1 MKILFIANY
10 VSLPWENGNSRFIY
24 LLNSIDYSKHNVELI
39 TSSFS
44 HALKKHRKL
53 DFKKVNAL
61 KYKLTLIDEPGYR
74 NNVSFARMYSHKF
87 LSKNLKEYFAKIKIK
102 PDVIYC
108 AVPSLDLAYEAAVY
122 AEKNKI
128 RFIIDVQDIWPEA
141 FQMVFNPP
149 VVGKILYSPLKRKAD
164 KIYSMAD
171 QIVAVSETYAKRALT
186 VNKKT
191 KQYLSV
197 YLGTALDAFDAAS
210 KNQEKK
216 EKNTIKIAYVGTLGH
231 SYNIK
236 GVIDALSMINND
248 KIKFIIMGD
257 GPMRQE
263 FESYAKEKSIDCEF
277 KGKIRYEDM
286 VACLCSC
293 DIAVNP
299 ITHGAAQSIIN
310 KVGDYAAAGLPV
322 VNTQECPE
330 YRNLVDDYQIG
341 VNCEN
346 GNIKQLSEAIN
357 RLINDR
363 DLRKRL
369 GKNNRRLA
377 EEKFD
382 RLKTYQEI
390 LDLIYGENVNECN

>member
-24 LLNSIDYSKHNVELI
+24 LLNSTDYSKYNVELI

-44 HALKKHRKL
+44 HALKKYRKL

-74 NNVSFARMYSHKF
+74 NNVSFARMYSHKI
-87 LSKNLKEYFAKIKIK
+87 LSKNLKEYLAKIEIK

-197 YLGTALDAFDAAS
+197 YLGTALDIFDAAS

-231 SYNIK
+231 SYDIK

-257 GPMRQE
+257 GPLRRE

-330 YRNLVDDYQIG
+330 YRNLVDSYQIG
-341 VNCEN
+341 INCEN

-357 RLINDR
+357 RLISDR

-382 RLKTYQEI
+382 RLKTYQDI
-390 LDLIYGENVNECN
+390 LDLIYGENVNECD

>member
-1 MKILFIANY
+1 MNILIIAQYNTF
-10 VSLPWENGNSRFIY
+10 PFEGGNSRFSY
-24 LLNSIDYSKHNVELI
+24 LLKRIDYQKNQVEFI
-39 TSSFS
+39 TSNFQ
-44 HALKKHRKL
+44 HATKTKRIFDQREINNLP
-53 DFKKVNAL
+53 
-61 KYKLTLIDEPGYR
+61 YKLTLLEEPGYKK
-74 NNVSFARMYSHKF
+74 NVSIERMLSHKK
-87 LSKNLKEYFAKIKIK
+87 LSANLKIYLKSLEVK

-108 AVPSLDLAYEAAVY
+108 AVPSLDFAYEAAIY

-128 RFIIDVQDIWPEA
+128 RFIIDIQDIWPEA

-149 VVGKILYSPLKRKAD
+149 VIGKILYSPIKRKAD

-197 YLGTALDAFDAAS
+197 YLGTALDVFDTAS

-236 GVIDALSMINND
+236 EVIDALSMINND

-257 GPMRQE
+257 GPLRRE

-330 YRNLVDDYQIG
+330 YRNLVDSYQIG
-341 VNCEN
+341 INCEN

-357 RLINDR
+357 RLISDR

-382 RLKTYQEI
+382 RLKTYQDI
-390 LDLIYGENVNECN
+390 LDLIYGENVNECD

>member
-1 MKILFIANY
+1 MNILIIAQYNTF
-10 VSLPWENGNSRFIY
+10 PFEGGNSRFSY
-24 LLNSIDYSKHNVELI
+24 LLKRIDYQKNQVEFI
-39 TSSFS
+39 TSNFQ
-44 HALKKHRKL
+44 HATKTKRLFDQREINNL
-53 DFKKVNAL
+53 P
-61 KYKLTLIDEPGYR
+61 YKLTLLEEPGYKK
-74 NNVSFARMYSHKF
+74 NVSIGRTLSHKK
-87 LSKNLKEYFAKIKIK
+87 LSANLKIYLKSLEVK

-108 AVPSLDLAYEAAVY
+108 AVPSLDFAYEAAIY
-122 AEKNKI
+122 AEKNTI
-128 RFIIDVQDIWPEA
+128 RFIIDIQDIWPEA

-149 VVGKILYSPLKRKAD
+149 VIGKILYSPLKRKAD

-197 YLGTALDAFDAAS
+197 YLGTALDVFDAAS

-231 SYNIK
+231 SYDIK

-257 GPMRQE
+257 GPLRRE

-330 YRNLVDDYQIG
+330 YRNLVDSYQIG
-341 VNCEN
+341 INCEN

-357 RLINDR
+357 RLISDR

-377 EEKFD
+377 EERFD
-382 RLKTYQEI
+382 RLKTYQDI
-390 LDLIYGENVNECN
+390 LDLIYGENVNECD

>member
-1 MKILFIANY
+1 MNILIIAQYNTF
-10 VSLPWENGNSRFIY
+10 PFEGGNSRFSY
-24 LLNSIDYSKHNVELI
+24 LLKRIDYQKNQVEFI
-39 TSSFS
+39 TSNFHHATKTKRSFDQQETNS
-44 HALKKHRKL
+44 LP
-53 DFKKVNAL
+53 
-61 KYKLTLIDEPGYR
+61 YKLTLLEEPGYKK
-74 NNVSFARMYSHKF
+74 NVSIGRMLSHKK
-87 LSKNLKEYFAKIKIK
+87 LSANLKKYLKSLEVK

-108 AVPSLDLAYEAAVY
+108 AVPSLDFAYEAAIY

-128 RFIIDVQDIWPEA
+128 RFIIDIQDIWPEA

-197 YLGTALDAFDAAS
+197 YLGTALDIFDAAS

-216 EKNTIKIAYVGTLGH
+216 EKDTIKIAYVGTLGH
-231 SYNIK
+231 SYDIK
-236 GVIDALSMINND
+236 GVIDALSMIDNN

-257 GPMRQE
+257 GPLRQE
-263 FESYAKEKSIDCEF
+263 FESYAKEKSVDCEF

-299 ITHGAAQSIIN
+299 IMHGAAQSIVN

-330 YRNLVDDYQIG
+330 YRGLVDSYQIG
-341 VNCEN
+341 INCEN
-346 GNIKQLSEAIN
+346 GNIEQLSEAIKKLACN
-357 RLINDR
+357 RE
-363 DLRKRL
+363 LRKKF

-377 EEKFD
+377 EGKFD
-382 RLKTYQEI
+382 RLKTYQDI
-390 LDLIYGENVNECN
+390 LDLIYGENINE

>member
-1 MKILFIANY
+1 MNILIIAQYNTF
-10 VSLPWENGNSRFIY
+10 PFEGGNSRFSY
-24 LLNSIDYSKHNVELI
+24 LLKRIDYQKNQVEFI
-39 TSSFS
+39 TSNFQ
-44 HALKKHRKL
+44 HATKTKRLFDQREINNL
-53 DFKKVNAL
+53 P
-61 KYKLTLIDEPGYR
+61 YKLTLLEEPGYKK
-74 NNVSFARMYSHKF
+74 NVSIGRMLSHKQ
-87 LSKNLKEYFAKIKIK
+87 LSANLKIYLKSLEVK

-257 GPMRQE
+257 GPLRQE

-382 RLKTYQEI
+382 RLKTYQDI